1 VAIPTS
7 GVRSGGVLLGFD
19 TREAPYWQ
27 LTISDSNIDEN
38 PQVMRAILW
47 HRRRGEK
54 IRG

>member
-1 VAIPTS
+1 
-7 GVRSGGVLLGFD
+7 LGFD

-27 LTISDSNIDEN
+27 LTITDANIDEN

-47 HRRRGEK
+47 HRRRATK